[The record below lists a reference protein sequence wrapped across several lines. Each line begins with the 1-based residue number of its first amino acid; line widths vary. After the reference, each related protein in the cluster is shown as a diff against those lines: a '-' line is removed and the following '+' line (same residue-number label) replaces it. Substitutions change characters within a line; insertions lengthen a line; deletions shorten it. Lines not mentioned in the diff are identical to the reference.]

1 MCCHSV
7 KMSKRMSKFKS
18 ELKVLATC
26 QPSTARILFE
36 RAPQEFIRAIID
48 AAWTTLTGKLNLS
61 QKDIDDIRAVQP
73 ALRRIASRGQ
83 TLDDRR
89 TLLTTPSG
97 IKAVGVL
104 FRVLQSHF

>member
-1 MCCHSV
+1 
-7 KMSKRMSKFKS
+7 MSKFKS

-61 QKDIDDIRAVQP
+61 QKDIDDIRV
-73 ALRRIASRGQ
+73 RGYQ
-83 TLDDRR
+83 NQYGDSP
-89 TLLTTPSG
+89 LTTVFFQK
-97 IKAVGVL
+97 I
-104 FRVLQSHF
+104 R

>member
-18 ELKVLATC
+18 ELKLLATC
-26 QPSTARILFE
+26 QPTTARILFE

-48 AAWTTLTGKLNLS
+48 AAWTMLTGKLELT
-61 QKDIDDIRAVQP
+61 QRDIHDIRAVQP
-73 ALRRIASRGQ
+73 AIRRIASRGQ

-89 TLLTTPSG
+89 TLLARPSG
-97 IKAVGVL
+97 INAVRVL
-104 FRVLQSHF
+104 FRVLQCHF